1 MSNVQNLRIG
11 AVSVKFGGVD
21 LGHSKDGAEFEF
33 TREFEDLVV
42 DQYGS
47 MPVDMAL
54 TGQDLKVKVY
64 LAEITTSNLNVAI
77 PEADH
82 ALGASGERLNLGT
95 DAGYLLRGD
104 AKLLVLHPLKNLA
117 ANDAEDINI
126 YKAVSTESVPL
137 NYKIDEQR
145 IIEVTFRALVDE
157 TYGNGRRLGHIG
169 PANIS

>member
-1 MSNVQNLRIG
+1 MANINNLRIG
-11 AVSVKFGGVD
+11 AVSAMLGGVD

-33 TREFEDLVV
+33 TREFEDLLT

-54 TGQDLKVKVY
+54 TGQDLKVKLF
-64 LAEITTSNLNVAI
+64 LAEVVASNLNVAI
-77 PEADH
+77 PEGDH
-82 ALGASGERLNLGT
+82 DLGTTGERLGLGT
-95 DAGYLLRGD
+95 DAGYLLRQD
-104 AKLLVLHPLKNLA
+104 AKELILHPLKNA
-117 ANDAEDINI
+117 TADDSEDIHI
-126 YKAVSTESVPL
+126 YKAVSVETLAL

-157 TYGNGRRLGHIG
+157 ANGNGRRLGHVG